1 MPTKKYKNIIWDW
14 NGTLLNDLWLSV
26 EIANQM
32 LADQNSSQ
40 IDTAAYQDAF
50 GFPITAYYEKI
61 GIDLQKESFDELT
74 EKFVTTYNKG
84 VINCQLHERV
94 MDLLNHFQA
103 TAKTQFILTAAHSD
117 MVNPLLEK
125 FSITAYFKVIEG
137 VDNFKAEG
145 KVDRGVQ
152 MMKNNQLNP
161 EETVLIGD
169 TYHDFEVASAMGI
182 DCIMIANGHQSKERL
197 TNNTN
202 PQTLVLNELKELIL
216 S

>member
-1 MPTKKYKNIIWDW
+1 
-14 NGTLLNDLWLSV
+14 
-26 EIANQM
+26 
-32 LADQNSSQ
+32 
-40 IDTAAYQDAF
+40 
-50 GFPITAYYEKI
+50 
-61 GIDLQKESFDELT
+61 
-74 EKFVTTYNKG
+74 
-84 VINCQLHERV
+84 
-94 MDLLNHFQA
+94 MDLLIHFQA
-103 TAKTQFILTAAHSD
+103 TAKTQFILTAAHLD

-137 VDNFKAEG
+137 VNNFKAEG

-152 MMKNNQLNP
+152 MMKNNQLHP